1 MATVLVTGAG
11 GACGIGAIQSLK
23 TETNHRIIGV
33 DMDAAAV
40 GLYFADDGQSVPP
53 AADDAWA
60 EEMATV
66 VEEFSVDVILP
77 TVDEELAALPSLAHR
92 LPDDVPI
99 VAPNQEVIG
108 IAMDKYRTMER
119 LSTAGHPVPETWL
132 ATECAEID
140 STAFPLM
147 VKPRQGRGSRGVRKV
162 ETPEEL
168 TAYVDETDY
177 PTDALLCQEYIDGT
191 EYTTSVVGTKT
202 NRLLSVVPK
211 EAITKDGST
220 VLGATRHSPAVADAC
235 VELFESLEPAG
246 PLNVQ
251 QIVDEDGIP
260 HVIEINPRFSSTSC
274 LTVAAGINEFD
285 LLIRDALGEQV
296 DPQKEFIA
304 DRYILRYDG
313 HLFADADEFDGL
325 RSAGDADSKLL
336 TEKSYNS

>member
-23 TETNHRIIGV
+23 TETDHRVIGV
-33 DMDAAAV
+33 DMDDAAV

-66 VEEFSVDVILP
+66 VGEFGVDVIIP
-77 TVDEELAALPSLAHR
+77 TVDEELAVLPSLSRR
-92 LPDDVPI
+92 LSNDVPI
-99 VAPNQEVIG
+99 IAPNQAVIEL
-108 IAMDKYRTMER
+108 AMDKYRTMER

-132 ATECAEID
+132 ATERAEID
-140 STAFPLM
+140 PSAFPLI

-168 TAYVDETDY
+168 TAYINDTSY
-177 PTDALLCQEYIDGT
+177 PTDALLCQEFIDGT

-220 VLGATRHSPAVADAC
+220 VLGATRQSPAVADAC
-235 VELFESLEPAG
+235 AELFETLEPAG

-251 QIVDEDGIP
+251 QIVDEDGVSR
-260 HVIEINPRFSSTSC
+260 VIEINPRFSSTSC
-274 LTVAAGINEFD
+274 LTVAAGVNEFD
-285 LLIRDALGEQV
+285 LLVRDALGEQV
-296 DPQKEFIA
+296 DPPTDFIA
-304 DRYILRYDG
+304 DRYIVRYDG

-325 RSAGDADSKLL
+325 RSTAEADAEPL
-336 TEKSYNS
+336 TEC